1 MSRINP
7 KDKFI
12 YFSPNTATKMKDG
25 VKVPVEKQ
33 PFTDPD
39 CGCGIDCCKGYLV
52 LPNYNSVSGD
62 VEGNY
67 AVYIVNG
74 ALEIGLQ
81 SEIDAIIKGYHSNKL
96 ISATSASIT
105 GCLSSTPLVAL
116 ATRQLT
122 AKVLPTGSVQT
133 GVWTTSA
140 PLIATVSST
149 GLVTAVA
156 TGTATITFTSTDGG
170 YTATCAIIVPA

>member
-1 MSRINP
+1 MRINP

-12 YFSPNTATKMKDG
+12 YFAPNTATKIKDG

-39 CGCGIDCCKGYLV
+39 CGCGIDCCYGFLV
-52 LPNYNSVSGD
+52 LPDYNSVSGD
-62 VEGNY
+62 VDGYN

-74 ALEIGLQ
+74 ALVTQPIETAKA
-81 SEIDAIIKGYHSNKL
+81 AITAFRSNIA
-96 ISATSASIT
+96 ISATSVTIT
-105 GCLSSTPLVAL
+105 GCLPATPLAAL
-116 ATRQLT
+116 ATRQLIAT
-122 AKVLPTGSVQT
+122 VQPTGAVQT

-140 PLIATVSST
+140 AGVATVSST

-156 TGTATITFTSTDGG
+156 TGSATITFTSTDGG
-170 YTATCAIIVPA
+170 FTATCVVTVPA